1 MKSNLAYPEALG
13 LLQARSLIAATMIES
28 IVKVF
33 PLDAWAKAEL
43 LKTAKSLRDAEHAAE
58 ALCEAYEI
66 GDVRA

>member
-13 LLQARSLIAATMIES
+13 LLQVRSLIAATTIES
-28 IVKVF
+28 IVNVF

-43 LKTAKSLRDAEHAAE
+43 LKTAKSLRDADRTAE

-66 GDVRA
+66 GDARL